1 MNENFPHL
9 FEPIK
14 IGKTTVKNRL
24 FMPPLSTNLADKGYV
39 TDALVEHYSN
49 RAKGGVGLIVTEVT
63 TVEPVYTYL
72 PGDMS
77 IYDDSFIPGWK
88 KLVDAVHQYDA
99 KILSQLFHPAYMAF
113 PIPGTPQL
121 IAPSNV
127 GPYYAKS
134 APRAVTVEELH
145 VIVQQFGEAA
155 RRVQIA
161 GGDGVEIQCAH
172 AHGLLGGF
180 LTPLYNK
187 RTDEYGGDING
198 RLRLTLEVIAKIRE
212 LCGDD
217 FIIDVRISGDE
228 YSEGGLTLNDMI
240 YVSKQLEKAGVD
252 FIHVSGGNTIKR
264 GSSMPAPGT
273 SPAPHAHASEEIR
286 KHVNIPVSTVA
297 RINEPWV
304 AEELIAN
311 GKTDICM
318 IGRPN
323 LCDSEF
329 ANKAAAGKTDDIR
342 PCIGCGRCLTGI
354 MMGKVIGCTV
364 NPSVESDEIKEAEE
378 KKKVL
383 VIGGGPAGMEAAYVA
398 KKRGHE
404 VVLCEKSGELGGLLR
419 LAAVPIAKQEL
430 CKVIKFMARR
440 LEHEGIEVRMNCEV
454 TPEMLVNEFKDYEVI
469 CSTGA
474 VPKQIAPFKV
484 FKQTM
489 TADDVL
495 SGKEYPGR
503 KIVILGGGS
512 VGCETADYLAPLI
525 NDLFP
530 ANRDITVIEMTS
542 SLMPG
547 EGGAAKS
554 QLTQRLMRKGVK
566 IELNA
571 QVTKVDE
578 TTITYEKDGQEH
590 QITDADTLVFAV
602 GYAPNKVENEAM
614 EDRIHFIGDCNQVG
628 NLKDAIQ
635 AANQLAKEI

>member
-1 MNENFPHL
+1 MNNFPHL
-9 FEPIK
+9 FEPIQ
-14 IGKTTVKNRL
+14 IGKTTVKNRI

-49 RAKGGVGLIVTEVT
+49 RARGGVGLIVTEVT
-63 TVEPVYTYL
+63 TVEPTYTYL

-77 IYDDSFIPGWK
+77 IYDDSYIPGWK
-88 KLVDAVHQYDA
+88 KLVDAVHKYDT

-113 PIPGTPQL
+113 PVPGTPQL

-145 VIVQQFGEAA
+145 VLVRQFGEAA
-155 RRVQIA
+155 LRFKKA

-198 RLRLTLEVIAKIRE
+198 RLRLTLEVIRE
-212 LCGDD
+212 VRKQCGED

-240 YVSKQLEKAGVD
+240 YVSKQLEKEGVD
-252 FIHVSGGNTIKR
+252 FLHVSGGNTIKR

-286 KHVNIPVSTVA
+286 KHVHIPVATVA

-304 AEELIAN
+304 AEELIAD
-311 GKTDICM
+311 GKADICM
-318 IGRPN
+318 IGRAN

-329 ANKAAAGKTDDIR
+329 ANKAREGRTDDIR

-354 MMGKVIGCTV
+354 MFGKPIACTV
-364 NPSVESDEIKEAEE
+364 NPSVETNDIDEADV

-404 VVLCEKSGELGGLLR
+404 VVLCEKENELGGLLR
-419 LAAVPIAKQEL
+419 LAAVPISKQEL

-440 LEHEGIEVRMNCEV
+440 LDNEGIDVRTGCEV
-454 TPEMLVNEFKDYEVI
+454 TPQMLADEFKDYEII

-474 VPKQIAPFKV
+474 KPKEIEAFKQ

-489 TADDVL
+489 TADDIL
-495 SGKEYPGR
+495 SGRKFPGR

-512 VGCETADYLAPLI
+512 VGCETADYLAPLV

-530 ANRDITVIEMTS
+530 ANRDVTVIEMTG
-542 SLMPG
+542 SLMTG
-547 EGGAAKS
+547 DGGAAKS
-554 QLTQRLMRKGVK
+554 RLTQRLMSKGVK
-566 IELNA
+566 LLLNA
-571 QVTKVDE
+571 QVKKVDE
-578 TTITYEKDGQEH
+578 STITYEQDGEEH
-590 QITDADTLVFAV
+590 TIKDADTLVFAV
-602 GYAPNKVENEAM
+602 GYTPTKVEYENA
-614 EDRIHFIGDCNQVG
+614 HYIGDCDKVG
-628 NLKDAIQ
+628 NLKDAISG
-635 AANQLAKEI
+635 AYQLAKSL

>member
-1 MNENFPHL
+1 MKNFPHL
-9 FEPIK
+9 FEPIQ
-14 IGKTTVKNRL
+14 IGKTTVKNRI

-49 RAKGGVGLIVTEVT
+49 RARGGVGLIVTEVT
-63 TVEPVYTYL
+63 TVEPTYTYL

-77 IYDDSFIPGWK
+77 IYDDSYIPGWK
-88 KLVDAVHQYDA
+88 KLVDAVHKYDT

-113 PIPGTPQL
+113 PVPGTPQL

-145 VIVQQFGEAA
+145 VLVRQFGEAA
-155 RRVQIA
+155 LRFKKA

-198 RLRLTLEVIAKIRE
+198 RLRLTLEVIRE
-212 LCGDD
+212 VRKQCGDD

-240 YVSKQLEKAGVD
+240 YVSKQLEKEGVD
-252 FIHVSGGNTIKR
+252 FLHVSGGNTIKR

-286 KHVNIPVSTVA
+286 KHVHIPVATVA

-304 AEELIAN
+304 AEELIAD
-311 GKTDICM
+311 GKADICM
-318 IGRPN
+318 IGRAN

-329 ANKAAAGKTDDIR
+329 ANKAREGRTDDIR

-354 MMGKVIGCTV
+354 MFGKPIACTV
-364 NPSVESDEIKEAEE
+364 NPSVETNDIDEADV

-404 VVLCEKSGELGGLLR
+404 VVLCEKENELGGLLR
-419 LAAVPIAKQEL
+419 LAAVPISKQEL

-440 LEHEGIEVRMNCEV
+440 LNNEGIDVRTGCEV
-454 TPEMLVNEFKDYEVI
+454 TPQMLEDEFKDYEII

-474 VPKQIAPFKV
+474 KPKEIEAFKQ

-489 TADDVL
+489 TADDIL
-495 SGKEYPGR
+495 SGRKFPGR

-512 VGCETADYLAPLI
+512 VGCETADYLAPLV

-530 ANRDITVIEMTS
+530 ANRDVTVIEMTG
-542 SLMPG
+542 SLMTG
-547 EGGAAKS
+547 DGGAAKS
-554 QLTQRLMRKGVK
+554 RLTQRLMSKGVK
-566 IELNA
+566 LLLNA
-571 QVTKVDE
+571 QVKKVDE
-578 TTITYEKDGQEH
+578 STITYEQDGEEH
-590 QITDADTLVFAV
+590 TIKDADTLVFAV
-602 GYAPNKVENEAM
+602 GYTPTKVEYENA
-614 EDRIHFIGDCNQVG
+614 HYIGDCDKVG
-628 NLKDAIQ
+628 NLKDAISG
-635 AANQLAKEI
+635 AYQLARSL

>member
-1 MNENFPHL
+1 MNNFPHL
-9 FEPIK
+9 FEPIQ
-14 IGKTTVKNRL
+14 IGKTTVKNRI

-49 RAKGGVGLIVTEVT
+49 RARGGVGLIVTEVT
-63 TVEPVYTYL
+63 TVEPTYTYL

-77 IYDDSFIPGWK
+77 IYDDSYIPGWK
-88 KLVDAVHQYDA
+88 KLVDAVHKYDTR
-99 KILSQLFHPAYMAF
+99 ILSQLFHPAYMAF
-113 PIPGTPQL
+113 PVPGTPQL

-145 VIVQQFGEAA
+145 VLVRQFGEAA
-155 RRVQIA
+155 LRFKKA

-198 RLRLTLEVIAKIRE
+198 RLRLTLEVIRE
-212 LCGDD
+212 VRKQCGDD

-240 YVSKQLEKAGVD
+240 YVSKQLEKEGVD
-252 FIHVSGGNTIKR
+252 FLHVSGGNTIKR

-286 KHVNIPVSTVA
+286 KHVHIPVATVA

-304 AEELIAN
+304 ADELIAD
-311 GKTDICM
+311 GKADICM
-318 IGRPN
+318 IGRAN

-329 ANKAAAGKTDDIR
+329 ANKAREGRTDDIR

-354 MMGKVIGCTV
+354 MFGKPIACTV
-364 NPSVESDEIKEAEE
+364 NPSVETNDIDEADV

-404 VVLCEKSGELGGLLR
+404 VVLCEKENELGGLLR
-419 LAAVPIAKQEL
+419 LAAVPISKQEL

-440 LEHEGIEVRMNCEV
+440 LNNEGIDVRTGCEV
-454 TPEMLVNEFKDYEVI
+454 TPQMLEDEFKDYEII

-474 VPKQIAPFKV
+474 KPKEIEVFKQ

-489 TADDVL
+489 TADDIL
-495 SGKEYPGR
+495 SGRKFPGR

-512 VGCETADYLAPLI
+512 VGCETADYLAPLV

-530 ANRDITVIEMTS
+530 ANRDVTVIEMTG
-542 SLMPG
+542 SLMTG
-547 EGGAAKS
+547 DGGAAKS
-554 QLTQRLMRKGVK
+554 RLTQRLMSKGVK
-566 IELNA
+566 LLLNA
-571 QVTKVDE
+571 QVKKVDE
-578 TTITYEKDGQEH
+578 STITYEQDGEEH
-590 QITDADTLVFAV
+590 TIKDADTLVFAV
-602 GYAPNKVENEAM
+602 GYTPTKVEYENA
-614 EDRIHFIGDCNQVG
+614 HYIGDCGKVG
-628 NLKDAIQ
+628 NLKDAISG
-635 AANQLAKEI
+635 AYQLAKSL

>member
-1 MNENFPHL
+1 MNNFPHL
-9 FEPIK
+9 FEPIQ
-14 IGKTTVKNRL
+14 IGKTTVKNRI

-63 TVEPVYTYL
+63 TVEPTYTYL

-77 IYDDSFIPGWK
+77 IYDDSYIPGWK
-88 KLVDAVHQYDA
+88 KLVDAVHKYDT

-113 PIPGTPQL
+113 PVPGTPQL

-145 VIVQQFGEAA
+145 VLVRQFGEAA
-155 RRVQIA
+155 LRFKKA

-198 RLRLTLEVIAKIRE
+198 RLRLTLEVIRE
-212 LCGDD
+212 VRKQCGED

-240 YVSKQLEKAGVD
+240 YVSKQLEKEGVD
-252 FIHVSGGNTIKR
+252 FLHVSGGNTIKR

-286 KHVNIPVSTVA
+286 KHVHIPVATVA

-304 AEELIAN
+304 AEELIAD
-311 GKTDICM
+311 GKADICM
-318 IGRPN
+318 IGRAN

-329 ANKAAAGKTDDIR
+329 ANKAREGRTDDIR

-354 MMGKVIGCTV
+354 MFGKPIACTV
-364 NPSVESDEIKEAEE
+364 NPSVETNDIDEADV

-404 VVLCEKSGELGGLLR
+404 VVLCEKENELGGLLR
-419 LAAVPIAKQEL
+419 LAAVPISKQEL

-440 LEHEGIEVRMNCEV
+440 LNNEGIDVRTGCEV
-454 TPEMLVNEFKDYEVI
+454 TPQMLADEFKDYEII

-474 VPKQIAPFKV
+474 KPKEIEVFKQ

-489 TADDVL
+489 TADDIL
-495 SGKEYPGR
+495 SGRKFPGR

-530 ANRDITVIEMTS
+530 ANRDVTVIEMTG
-542 SLMPG
+542 SLMTG

-554 QLTQRLMRKGVK
+554 RLTQRLMSKGVK
-566 IELNA
+566 LLLNA
-571 QVTKVDE
+571 QVKKVDE
-578 TTITYEKDGQEH
+578 STITYEQDGEEH
-590 QITDADTLVFAV
+590 TIKDADTLVFAV
-602 GYAPNKVENEAM
+602 GYTPTKVEYENA
-614 EDRIHFIGDCNQVG
+614 HYIGDCGKVG
-628 NLKDAIQ
+628 NLKDAISG
-635 AANQLAKEI
+635 AYQLAKSL